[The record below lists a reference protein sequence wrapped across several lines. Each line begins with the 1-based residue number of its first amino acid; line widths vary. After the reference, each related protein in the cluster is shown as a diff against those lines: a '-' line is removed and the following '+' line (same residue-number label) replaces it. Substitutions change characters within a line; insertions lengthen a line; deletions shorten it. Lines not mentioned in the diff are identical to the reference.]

1 MESSEGGKQK
11 VHCKI
16 VVVGNAA
23 CGKTCILQRY
33 VHNMYNDKYKTTI
46 GVDFLTKEVTLPSHP
61 NTVAV
66 LQLWDIAAQ
75 ERFGHMTP
83 VCFSSLK
90 MDNV

>member
-1 MESSEGGKQK
+1 MSEGEETGDLSR

-23 CGKTCILQRY
+23 CGKTCFLQRF
-33 VHNMYNDKYKTTI
+33 VHNCYQERYKSTI

-61 NTVAV
+61 DITAV

-75 ERFGHMTP
+75 ERFGHMTR
-83 VCFSSLK
+83 V
-90 MDNV
+90 